1 MTWPFENDTSAIV
14 KKLADRSMKADKRRN
29 AFIIITIA
37 FAVSLMMV
45 LALYN
50 LGTDRENRLY
60 LQGRYQSSFINSTS
74 TVFEKL
80 EHNNQ
85 IESVG
90 KEAAM
95 GTSRIN
101 DYALDVYYRDQN
113 ALELKGVTDLLGKM
127 PEAENEI
134 IVEQS
139 YLEHLGLPVQLDQT
153 VTLDMPF
160 GKNQTYHVCGIIQS
174 SNASRIY
181 QVIVS
186 DGLYSRYEKANC
198 YDLLVRVKNTENMD
212 SETLKLLINEIA
224 EQSGVPEQY
233 VMYSSTYF
241 GLAEEKSTLELLVII
256 GASSLIVLAC
266 SLVIYSLFYISVI
279 GKTHEYGRLR
289 VLGATSVQIKRIVRK
304 ESFLL
309 SCAAIPIGV
318 VLGGKATEIL
328 ACYEPS
334 FRFMAEWWK
343 QLYGESEGKN
353 GIGIFPASVEYN
365 ADLHSM
371 GQYIQDGPRTLM
383 ETVVSFEQ
391 PLNEFSVPFAM
402 GDPDRLNYLA
412 GRKLSDISRMAQEA
426 VKAAHITGGVPNLE
440 VRVPKRDE
448 AGFAWLVCFFE
459 LACAISGYMSG
470 VNPFDQP
477 GVEAYKKNMFSL
489 LGKPETN

>member
-1 MTWPFENDTSAIV
+1 
-14 KKLADRSMKADKRRN
+14 
-29 AFIIITIA
+29 
-37 FAVSLMMV
+37 
-45 LALYN
+45 
-50 LGTDRENRLY
+50 
-60 LQGRYQSSFINSTS
+60 
-74 TVFEKL
+74 
-80 EHNNQ
+80 
-85 IESVG
+85 
-90 KEAAM
+90 M

-101 DYALDVYYRDQN
+101 DYTLDVYYRDQN

-309 SCAAIPIGV
+309 SCAAI
-318 VLGGKATEIL
+318 GKCFGLLFRPGRL
-328 ACYEPS
+328 ALDDYTGMCRCDCPCYRNCLENCCPYPCKES
-334 FRFMAEWWK
+334 
-343 QLYGESEGKN
+343 LYG
-353 GIGIFPASVEYN
+353 I
-365 ADLHSM
+365 
-371 GQYIQDGPRTLM
+371 
-383 ETVVSFEQ
+383 
-391 PLNEFSVPFAM
+391 
-402 GDPDRLNYLA
+402 
-412 GRKLSDISRMAQEA
+412 
-426 VKAAHITGGVPNLE
+426 
-440 VRVPKRDE
+440 
-448 AGFAWLVCFFE
+448 
-459 LACAISGYMSG
+459 
-470 VNPFDQP
+470 
-477 GVEAYKKNMFSL
+477 AY
-489 LGKPETN
+489 

>member
-101 DYALDVYYRDQN
+101 DYTLDVYYRDQN

-134 IVEQS
+134 IVDQS

-160 GKNQTYHVCGIIQS
+160 GENQTYHVCGIIQS
-174 SNASRIY
+174 RNASRIY

-186 DGLYSRYEKANC
+186 NGLYSRYGKANC
-198 YDLLVRVKNTENMD
+198 YDLLVRLKNTENMD

-224 EQSGVPEQY
+224 EQSGVSELYWP
-233 VMYSSTYF
+233 VLWLFTVCST
-241 GLAEEKSTLELLVII
+241 
-256 GASSLIVLAC
+256 
-266 SLVIYSLFYISVI
+266 
-279 GKTHEYGRLR
+279 
-289 VLGATSVQIKRIVRK
+289 
-304 ESFLL
+304 FLL
-309 SCAAIPIGV
+309 SGKHMSMADCVCWGLHRFRSSVSCEKKIFCYPVLQFLSALYWEVFWAIV
-318 VLGGKATEIL
+318 SCRTA
-328 ACYEPS
+328 
-334 FRFMAEWWK
+334 
-343 QLYGESEGKN
+343 
-353 GIGIFPASVEYN
+353 GIG
-365 ADLHSM
+365 
-371 GQYIQDGPRTLM
+371 
-383 ETVVSFEQ
+383 
-391 PLNEFSVPFAM
+391 
-402 GDPDRLNYLA
+402 
-412 GRKLSDISRMAQEA
+412 
-426 VKAAHITGGVPNLE
+426 
-440 VRVPKRDE
+440 
-448 AGFAWLVCFFE
+448 
-459 LACAISGYMSG
+459 
-470 VNPFDQP
+470 
-477 GVEAYKKNMFSL
+477 
-489 LGKPETN
+489 

>member
-1 MTWPFENDTSAIV
+1 
-14 KKLADRSMKADKRRN
+14 MKADKRRN

-60 LQGRYQSSFINSTS
+60 LQGRYQGSFINSTS

-85 IESVG
+85 IEAVG

-101 DYALDVYYRDQN
+101 DYTLDVYYRDQN

-289 VLGATSVQIKRIVRK
+289 VLGLHRFRSSVSCEKKVFVILCCNSYRCCIGKCFGLLFRPGRLALDDYTGMCRCDCPCYRNCLENCCPYPCK
-304 ESFLL
+304 ES
-309 SCAAIPIGV
+309 
-318 VLGGKATEIL
+318 
-328 ACYEPS
+328 
-334 FRFMAEWWK
+334 
-343 QLYGESEGKN
+343 LYG
-353 GIGIFPASVEYN
+353 I
-365 ADLHSM
+365 
-371 GQYIQDGPRTLM
+371 
-383 ETVVSFEQ
+383 
-391 PLNEFSVPFAM
+391 
-402 GDPDRLNYLA
+402 
-412 GRKLSDISRMAQEA
+412 
-426 VKAAHITGGVPNLE
+426 
-440 VRVPKRDE
+440 
-448 AGFAWLVCFFE
+448 
-459 LACAISGYMSG
+459 
-470 VNPFDQP
+470 
-477 GVEAYKKNMFSL
+477 AY
-489 LGKPETN
+489 